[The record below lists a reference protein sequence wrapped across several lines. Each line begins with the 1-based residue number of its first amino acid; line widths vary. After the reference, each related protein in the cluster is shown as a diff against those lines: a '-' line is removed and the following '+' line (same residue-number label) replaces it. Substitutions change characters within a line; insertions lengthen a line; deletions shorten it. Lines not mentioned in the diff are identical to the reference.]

1 MGRHFSYTMAAAPTW
16 AEQEMRAAEHAR
28 LNETL
33 GGGGERP
40 LLYFAEAANQELADL
55 RTQLKTQSDQEHS
68 QAYALRI
75 DLATAQQNETRL
87 TEEINVLRH
96 RLDETQSE
104 VCHVSDAMTS
114 VSIKAQAS
122 EEELK
127 LARAALEMEKEK
139 QAREF
144 DSLRSST
151 ADAVHEA
158 AAARKMKEDQDRKL
172 DSLMTGNTAKEA
184 ELEGAL
190 FNSVHECAQLR
201 KDHQDAIDEMAITMS
216 RQKADYDRSMS
227 SAQASFDNEL
237 SERKVD
243 LSYKS
248 AQCDELEKRVS
259 SVAHLHTTD
268 MASASETQH
277 KLAMSLT
284 ETREGLGQLSSTHQ
298 STTIALQNL
307 QLDARMQQRE
317 AEIERKNLESVLS
330 QEQTRLAHQ
339 VNMADTKNKLTRE
352 QYERQLVLK
361 GQEHQTELEMVAQQ
375 NDVRFEK
382 SDQVAAAA
390 AASIQAAA
398 DKKRNELEMMLLE
411 SNETRKVQ
419 VSEIDRLK
427 VLLTDQLEHSKKRES
442 VYEAQ
447 LTSHIKKCDRLELER
462 STAVKQATKVTEES
476 EMMRRTLE
484 SALREA
490 DTTAKN
496 LREDLERVNR
506 KFTAELNQSRQ
517 EVFRLKEQLSST
529 KSELEQSEEAREA
542 ANKQHWEEMTA
553 QKKVT
558 ERVQLELASSRKS
571 EERLNLEKQEL
582 LEKIRQL
589 TVERQR
595 LSTDLDSE
603 RKSHA
608 ETKVELGEALAN
620 AQAIHREKLESVS
633 SMRSQLVQ
641 ERATTDSVSHQKELL
656 GVDLRRAAEDR
667 DSARKELAYSM
678 RRNMAL
684 NKESEE
690 ANKLSEGLKYRME
703 EVSSA
708 QEDVLGGPTF
718 HPRFMSSGAS
728 ASLLSPRLH
737 SPKPSNRYIS

>member
-237 SERKVD
+237 TERKVD

-317 AEIERKNLESVLS
+317 AAVERKNLESVLS

-641 ERATTDSVSHQKELL
+641 ERATT
-656 GVDLRRAAEDR
+656 
-667 DSARKELAYSM
+667 
-678 RRNMAL
+678 
-684 NKESEE
+684 
-690 ANKLSEGLKYRME
+690 
-703 EVSSA
+703 
-708 QEDVLGGPTF
+708 F
-718 HPRFMSSGAS
+718 
-728 ASLLSPRLH
+728 SLTPE
-737 SPKPSNRYIS
+737 

>member
-1 MGRHFSYTMAAAPTW
+1 MAASNS
-16 AEQEMRAAEHAR
+16 AEHEMRAAEHAR
-28 LNETL
+28 VTETL
-33 GGGGERP
+33 GGERP
-40 LLYFAEAANQELADL
+40 LLYFAEAANKELADL
-55 RTQLKTQSDQEHS
+55 RSQLKNQNDQEHT
-68 QAYALRI
+68 QAYNLRI
-75 DLATAQQNETRL
+75 ELATAQQSETRMVD
-87 TEEINVLRH
+87 EINVLRA
-96 RLDETQSE
+96 RLDESQNE

-127 LARAALEMEKEK
+127 LARAALQMEKER
-139 QAREF
+139 QGREF
-144 DSLRSST
+144 DSLRAST

-158 AAARKMKEDQDRKL
+158 TAARKMKEDQDRKL
-172 DSLMTGNTAKEA
+172 NSLMTGNTAKEA

-216 RQKADYDRSMS
+216 RQKADYERSLAS
-227 SAQASFDNEL
+227 SEASFENEL
-237 SERKVD
+237 NERQIQIA
-243 LSYKS
+243 YGNAKS
-248 AQCDELEKRVS
+248 DELEKRVS
-259 SVAHLHTTD
+259 SVAQLHTTD
-268 MASASETQH
+268 MASASEAQH

-307 QLDARMQQRE
+307 QLESRMQQRE
-317 AEIERKNLESVLS
+317 AESALREAAIERKSLEDIVT

-339 VNMADTKNKLTRE
+339 RNMADTKDKFTRE

-361 GQEHQTELEMVAQQ
+361 GQEHETEVEMIKQH

-382 SDQVAAAA
+382 AEQVAAAA

-419 VSEIDRLK
+419 MSEIDRLK
-427 VLLTDQLEHSKKRES
+427 MLLTDQLEHSKKRES

-447 LTSHIKKCDRLELER
+447 LQQHMKKCDRLELER
-462 STAVKQATKVTEES
+462 STAVQQASKVTEES
-476 EMMRRTLE
+476 EIMRRTLE

-506 KFTAELNQSRQ
+506 KFTAELNQARQ
-517 EVFRLKEQLSST
+517 EVFRLKEQLTST
-529 KSELEQSEEAREA
+529 KSELEQSEKAREA
-542 ANKQHWEEMTA
+542 ANKQHWEEMTG

-571 EERLNLEKQEL
+571 EERLDIEKQEL

-595 LSTDLDSE
+595 LSTDLDTE
-603 RKSHA
+603 RKTHA
-608 ETKVELGEALAN
+608 QTQVDLAEATQN

-633 SMRSQLVQ
+633 AMRSQLVQ
-641 ERATTDSVSHQKELL
+641 ERAATDSVSHQKELL

-703 EVSSA
+703 EVSAS

-718 HPRFMSSGAS
+718 HPRFMSSGAT
-728 ASLLSPRLH
+728 ASMLSPRLH

>member
-40 LLYFAEAANQELADL
+40 LLYFAEAANQELAVL

-96 RLDETQSE
+96 RLDESQSE

-307 QLDARMQQRE
+307 RLDARMQQRE
-317 AEIERKNLESVLS
+317 AESALREAAVERKNLESVLS

-476 EMMRRTLE
+476 
-484 SALREA
+484 
-490 DTTAKN
+490 
-496 LREDLERVNR
+496 
-506 KFTAELNQSRQ
+506 
-517 EVFRLKEQLSST
+517 
-529 KSELEQSEEAREA
+529 
-542 ANKQHWEEMTA
+542 EMTA

>member
-1 MGRHFSYTMAAAPTW
+1 MG
-16 AEQEMRAAEHAR
+16 
-28 LNETL
+28 
-33 GGGGERP
+33 
-40 LLYFAEAANQELADL
+40 
-55 RTQLKTQSDQEHS
+55 
-68 QAYALRI
+68 
-75 DLATAQQNETRL
+75 
-87 TEEINVLRH
+87 
-96 RLDETQSE
+96 
-104 VCHVSDAMTS
+104 
-114 VSIKAQAS
+114 
-122 EEELK
+122 
-127 LARAALEMEKEK
+127 
-139 QAREF
+139 
-144 DSLRSST
+144 
-151 ADAVHEA
+151 
-158 AAARKMKEDQDRKL
+158 
-172 DSLMTGNTAKEA
+172 
-184 ELEGAL
+184 
-190 FNSVHECAQLR
+190 
-201 KDHQDAIDEMAITMS
+201 
-216 RQKADYDRSMS
+216 
-227 SAQASFDNEL
+227 
-237 SERKVD
+237 
-243 LSYKS
+243 
-248 AQCDELEKRVS
+248 
-259 SVAHLHTTD
+259 
-268 MASASETQH
+268 
-277 KLAMSLT
+277 
-284 ETREGLGQLSSTHQ
+284 
-298 STTIALQNL
+298 
-307 QLDARMQQRE
+307 
-317 AEIERKNLESVLS
+317 
-330 QEQTRLAHQ
+330 TRLAHQ

-496 LREDLERVNR
+496 LREDLERGNR

-517 EVFRLKEQLSST
+517 EVFRL
-529 KSELEQSEEAREA
+529 
-542 ANKQHWEEMTA
+542 NKQHWEEMTA

>member
-16 AEQEMRAAEHAR
+16 AEQEMRAAKHAR

-96 RLDETQSE
+96 RLDESQSE

-237 SERKVD
+237 TERKVD

-317 AEIERKNLESVLS
+317 AESALREAAVERKNLESVLS

-411 SNETRKVQ
+411 SNGTRKVQ

-462 STAVKQATKVTEES
+462 STAVK
-476 EMMRRTLE
+476 
-484 SALREA
+484 
-490 DTTAKN
+490 
-496 LREDLERVNR
+496 
-506 KFTAELNQSRQ
+506 
-517 EVFRLKEQLSST
+517 
-529 KSELEQSEEAREA
+529 EA

-620 AQAIHREKLESVS
+620 AQAIRREKLESVS

-690 ANKLSEGLKYRME
+690 ANKLSEGLKCRME

>member
-55 RTQLKTQSDQEHS
+55 RTQLKTQSDQGHS

-104 VCHVSDAMTS
+104 VCHVSDTMTS

-139 QAREF
+139 QA
-144 DSLRSST
+144 
-151 ADAVHEA
+151 
-158 AAARKMKEDQDRKL
+158 RKL

-227 SAQASFDNEL
+227 SAQASFENEL
-237 SERKVD
+237 TERKVD

-284 ETREGLGQLSSTHQ
+284 ETREGLGQLSPTHQ

-317 AEIERKNLESVLS
+317 AESALREAAVERKNLES
-330 QEQTRLAHQ
+330 
-339 VNMADTKNKLTRE
+339 
-352 QYERQLVLK
+352 
-361 GQEHQTELEMVAQQ
+361 
-375 NDVRFEK
+375 
-382 SDQVAAAA
+382 
-390 AASIQAAA
+390 
-398 DKKRNELEMMLLE
+398 
-411 SNETRKVQ
+411 
-419 VSEIDRLK
+419 
-427 VLLTDQLEHSKKRES
+427 
-442 VYEAQ
+442 
-447 LTSHIKKCDRLELER
+447 
-462 STAVKQATKVTEES
+462 
-476 EMMRRTLE
+476 
-484 SALREA
+484 
-490 DTTAKN
+490 
-496 LREDLERVNR
+496 
-506 KFTAELNQSRQ
+506 
-517 EVFRLKEQLSST
+517 
-529 KSELEQSEEAREA
+529 
-542 ANKQHWEEMTA
+542 
-553 QKKVT
+553 
-558 ERVQLELASSRKS
+558 
-571 EERLNLEKQEL
+571 
-582 LEKIRQL
+582 
-589 TVERQR
+589 
-595 LSTDLDSE
+595 
-603 RKSHA
+603 
-608 ETKVELGEALAN
+608 
-620 AQAIHREKLESVS
+620 
-633 SMRSQLVQ
+633 
-641 ERATTDSVSHQKELL
+641 
-656 GVDLRRAAEDR
+656 
-667 DSARKELAYSM
+667 
-678 RRNMAL
+678 
-684 NKESEE
+684 
-690 ANKLSEGLKYRME
+690 
-703 EVSSA
+703 
-708 QEDVLGGPTF
+708 
-718 HPRFMSSGAS
+718 
-728 ASLLSPRLH
+728 
-737 SPKPSNRYIS
+737 

>member
-16 AEQEMRAAEHAR
+16 AEQEMRAAEHSR

-96 RLDETQSE
+96 RLDESQSE

-317 AEIERKNLESVLS
+317 AESALREAAVERTNLESVLS

-411 SNETRKVQ
+411 SNETR
-419 VSEIDRLK
+419 K

-641 ERATTDSVSHQKELL
+641 ERATT
-656 GVDLRRAAEDR
+656 
-667 DSARKELAYSM
+667 
-678 RRNMAL
+678 
-684 NKESEE
+684 
-690 ANKLSEGLKYRME
+690 
-703 EVSSA
+703 
-708 QEDVLGGPTF
+708 F
-718 HPRFMSSGAS
+718 
-728 ASLLSPRLH
+728 SLTPE
-737 SPKPSNRYIS
+737 